1 MSSYQKILVI
11 TSNFAGFPGISE
23 FHSKD
28 AAKEEVK
35 KLIQKGVSPKSIRV
49 TQEIP
54 MNIDIQVDIEF

>member
-1 MSSYQKILVI
+1 MQQKILVI
-11 TSNFAGFPGISE
+11 TSNFAGFPGINE

-28 AAKEEVK
+28 AKEEVK

-54 MNIDIQVDIEF
+54 MNIDIQVDVEL

>member
-1 MSSYQKILVI
+1 MLIKILVI

-23 FHSKD
+23 FHTKE

-54 MNIDIQVDIEF
+54 MNIEIQVDVEI

>member
-1 MSSYQKILVI
+1 MQQKILVI

-28 AAKEEVK
+28 ARKK
-35 KLIQKGVSPKSIRV
+35 KLKINSKGVSPKSIRV

-54 MNIDIQVDIEF
+54 MIIDIQVDVEF